1 MFTIF
6 QKPVIIGNQNNV
18 LPKKQN
24 YIISEKQNMKPDIIF
39 IAVCNEKGGVG
50 KTTTV
55 INLAESFGDK
65 YKVVVI
71 DGDRLGATRNW
82 AQTRNSE
89 TNFTV
94 LNVREAVTYSKPRD
108 IVIFDTAGGIA
119 DEEIK
124 DLLKFC
130 HYFILPT
137 KTDALNFTPTLRM
150 AKTLIE
156 KKMTFRVLI
165 NDAFGNYVRGNQLKE
180 YFTNEKIPVFDQI
193 IPRSS
198 KIVDATDFGKTIR
211 EISGAR
217 HISEKYDAIAAQII
231 ADLEENFNQKGGYE
245 NGK

>member
-1 MFTIF
+1 
-6 QKPVIIGNQNNV
+6 
-18 LPKKQN
+18 
-24 YIISEKQNMKPDIIF
+24 MKPEIIF

-55 INLAESFGDK
+55 INLAQSFSDN

-71 DGDRLGATRNW
+71 DGDKLAATRNW
-82 AQTRNSE
+82 SQARNA
-89 TNFTV
+89 TTDFRV
-94 LNVREAVTYSKPRD
+94 LNVREAVTYSEPRD

-137 KTDALNFTPTLRM
+137 KTDALNFTPTLKM
-150 AKTLIE
+150 ASSFIE
-156 KKMTFRVLI
+156 NGVKFRVLI
-165 NDAFGNYVRGNQLKE
+165 NDAFGNYARGNQLKE
-180 YFTNEKIPVFDQI
+180 YFEGENVPVFDEI

-198 KIVDATDFGKTIR
+198 KIVDATDYGKTIR

-217 HISEKYDAIAAQII
+217 HISDKYDAIAAQVMK
-231 ADLEENFNQKGGYE
+231 DLKISFGKRGGAA

>member
-1 MFTIF
+1 
-6 QKPVIIGNQNNV
+6 
-18 LPKKQN
+18 
-24 YIISEKQNMKPDIIF
+24 MKPEIIF

-55 INLAESFGDK
+55 INLAQSFSDHH
-65 YKVVVI
+65 KVVVI
-71 DGDRLGATRNW
+71 DGDKLAATRNW
-82 AQTRNSE
+82 AQARVSSTD
-89 TNFTV
+89 FVV

-137 KTDALNFTPTLRM
+137 KTDALNFTPTLKM
-150 AKTLIE
+150 ANNFIE
-156 KKMTFRVLI
+156 KKVNFRVLI
-165 NDAFGNYVRGNQLKE
+165 NDAFGNYARGNQLKE
-180 YFTNEKIPVFDQI
+180 YFNGENVPVFDEI

-198 KIVDATDFGKTIR
+198 KIVDATDYGKTIR

-217 HISEKYDAIAAQII
+217 MISQKYDLIATQILN
-231 ADLEENFNQKGGYE
+231 DLEIRFNLGGE
-245 NGK
+245 LKNGK

>member
-1 MFTIF
+1 
-6 QKPVIIGNQNNV
+6 
-18 LPKKQN
+18 
-24 YIISEKQNMKPDIIF
+24 MKPEIIF

-55 INLAESFGDK
+55 INLAQSFSDK

-71 DGDRLGATRNW
+71 DGDKLAATRNW
-82 AQTRNSE
+82 SQARN
-89 TNFTV
+89 TTTDFAV
-94 LNVREAVTYSKPRD
+94 LNVREAVTYSEPRD

-137 KTDALNFTPTLRM
+137 KTDALNFTPTLKM
-150 AKTLIE
+150 ANNFIE
-156 KKMTFRVLI
+156 KGVRFRVLI
-165 NDAFGNYVRGNQLKE
+165 NDAFGNYARGNQLKE
-180 YFTNEKIPVFDQI
+180 YFTSENVPVFDEM

-198 KIVDATDFGKTIR
+198 KIVDATDYGKTIR

-217 HISEKYDAIAAQII
+217 SISDKYDAIAAQVIN
-231 ADLEENFNQKGGYE
+231 DLEISFSVRGEAA

>member
-1 MFTIF
+1 
-6 QKPVIIGNQNNV
+6 
-18 LPKKQN
+18 
-24 YIISEKQNMKPDIIF
+24 MKPEIIF
-39 IAVCNEKGGVG
+39 IAICNEKGGVG

-55 INLAESFGDK
+55 INLAQSFSDN

-71 DGDRLGATRNW
+71 DGDKLAATRNW
-82 AQTRNSE
+82 SQARKT
-89 TNFTV
+89 TTDFAV

-137 KTDALNFTPTLRM
+137 KTDALNFTPTLKM
-150 AKTLIE
+150 ANNFME
-156 KKMTFRVLI
+156 KGVKFRVLI
-165 NDAFGNYVRGNQLKE
+165 NDAFGNYARGNQLKE
-180 YFTNEKIPVFDQI
+180 YFTGEKVPVFDEI

-198 KIVDATDFGKTIR
+198 KIVDATDYGKTIR

-217 HISEKYDAIAAQII
+217 NISDKYDAIALQII
-231 ADLEENFNQKGGYE
+231 NDLEISFSEGGE
-245 NGK
+245 AANGK

>member
-1 MFTIF
+1 
-6 QKPVIIGNQNNV
+6 
-18 LPKKQN
+18 
-24 YIISEKQNMKPDIIF
+24 MKPEIIF

-55 INLAESFGDK
+55 INLAQSFSDK

-71 DGDRLGATRNW
+71 DGDKLAATRNW
-82 AQTRNSE
+82 SQARKAT
-89 TNFTV
+89 TDFAV

-137 KTDALNFTPTLRM
+137 KTDALNFAPTLKM
-150 AKTLIE
+150 ANDFMGKGI
-156 KKMTFRVLI
+156 KFRVLI
-165 NDAFGNYVRGNQLKE
+165 NDAFGNYARGNQLKE
-180 YFTNEKIPVFDQI
+180 YFTGENVPVFDEI

-198 KIVDATDFGKTIR
+198 KIVDATDYGKTIG

-217 HISEKYDAIAAQII
+217 HISNKYDAIAAQVIK
-231 ADLEENFNQKGGYE
+231 DLKLSFSKRGDAAH
-245 NGK
+245 GK

>member
-1 MFTIF
+1 
-6 QKPVIIGNQNNV
+6 
-18 LPKKQN
+18 
-24 YIISEKQNMKPDIIF
+24 MKPEIIF

-55 INLAESFGDK
+55 INLAQSFSDK

-71 DGDRLGATRNW
+71 DGDKLAATRNW
-82 AQTRNSE
+82 AQVRNHN
-89 TNFTV
+89 TDFAV
-94 LNVREAVTYSKPRD
+94 LNVREAVTYSEPRD

-137 KTDALNFTPTLRM
+137 KTDVLNFTPTLKM
-150 AKTLIE
+150 ANKLAE
-156 KKMTFRVLI
+156 QNVKFRVLI
-165 NDAFGNYVRGNQLKE
+165 NDAFGNYSRGKQLKE
-180 YFTNEKIPVFDQI
+180 YFTEQNVPVFDEI

-198 KIVDATDFGKTIR
+198 KIVDATDYGKTVR

-217 HISEKYDAIAAQII
+217 AISDKYDLIAAQVMT
-231 ADLEENFNQKGGYE
+231 DLGTNSSKR
-245 NGK
+245 GKAHGK

>member
-1 MFTIF
+1 
-6 QKPVIIGNQNNV
+6 
-18 LPKKQN
+18 
-24 YIISEKQNMKPDIIF
+24 MKPEIIF

-55 INLAESFGDK
+55 INLAQSFSDK

-71 DGDRLGATRNW
+71 DGDKLAATRNW
-82 AQTRNSE
+82 SQARKAT
-89 TNFTV
+89 TDFAV

-137 KTDALNFTPTLRM
+137 KTDALNFAPTLKM
-150 AKTLIE
+150 ANDFME
-156 KKMTFRVLI
+156 KGVKFRVLI
-165 NDAFGNYVRGNQLKE
+165 NDAFGNYARGNQLKE
-180 YFTNEKIPVFDQI
+180 YFTGENVPVFDEI

-198 KIVDATDFGKTIR
+198 KIVDATDYGKTIG

-217 HISEKYDAIAAQII
+217 HISNKYDAIVAQVIKDLKLSFSKRGDAAH
-231 ADLEENFNQKGGYE
+231 
-245 NGK
+245 GK

>member
-1 MFTIF
+1 
-6 QKPVIIGNQNNV
+6 
-18 LPKKQN
+18 
-24 YIISEKQNMKPDIIF
+24 MKPEIIF

-55 INLAESFGDK
+55 INLAQSFSDE

-71 DGDRLGATRNW
+71 DGDKLAATRNW
-82 AQTRNSE
+82 SQARKAT
-89 TNFTV
+89 TDFAV

-137 KTDALNFTPTLRM
+137 KTDALNFTPTLSM
-150 AKTLIE
+150 ANNFME
-156 KKMTFRVLI
+156 KGVRFRVLI
-165 NDAFGNYVRGNQLKE
+165 NDAFGNYARGNQLKE
-180 YFTNEKIPVFDQI
+180 YFTGENVPVFDEI

-198 KIVDATDFGKTIR
+198 KIVDATDYGKTIR

-217 HISEKYDAIAAQII
+217 HISNKYDAIAAQVIN
-231 ADLEENFNQKGGYE
+231 DLELSFSERGDRAH
-245 NGK
+245 GK

>member
-1 MFTIF
+1 
-6 QKPVIIGNQNNV
+6 
-18 LPKKQN
+18 
-24 YIISEKQNMKPDIIF
+24 MKPEIIF

-55 INLAESFGDK
+55 INLAQSFSDK

-71 DGDRLGATRNW
+71 DGDKLAATRNW
-82 AQTRNSE
+82 SQTRKSI
-89 TNFTV
+89 TDFAV

-137 KTDALNFTPTLRM
+137 KTDALNFAPTLKM
-150 AKTLIE
+150 ANDFMGKGV
-156 KKMTFRVLI
+156 KFRVLI
-165 NDAFGNYVRGNQLKE
+165 NDAFGNYARGNQLKE
-180 YFTNEKIPVFDQI
+180 YFTGENVPVFDEI

-198 KIVDATDFGKTIR
+198 KIVDATDYGKTIG

-217 HISEKYDAIAAQII
+217 HISNKYDAIAAQVIK
-231 ADLEENFNQKGGYE
+231 DLKLSFSKRGDAAH
-245 NGK
+245 GK

>member
-1 MFTIF
+1 
-6 QKPVIIGNQNNV
+6 
-18 LPKKQN
+18 
-24 YIISEKQNMKPDIIF
+24 MKPEIIF

-55 INLAESFGDK
+55 INLAQSFSEE

-71 DGDRLGATRNW
+71 DGDKLAATRNW
-82 AQTRNSE
+82 SQARKAT
-89 TNFTV
+89 TDFAV

-137 KTDALNFTPTLRM
+137 KTDALNFAPTLKM
-150 AKTLIE
+150 ANDFME
-156 KKMTFRVLI
+156 KGVKFRVLI
-165 NDAFGNYVRGNQLKE
+165 NDAFGNYARGNQLKE
-180 YFTNEKIPVFDQI
+180 YFTGENVPVFDEI

-198 KIVDATDFGKTIR
+198 KIVDATDYGKTIG

-217 HISEKYDAIAAQII
+217 HISNKYDAIAAQVIK
-231 ADLEENFNQKGGYE
+231 DLKLSFSKRGDAAH
-245 NGK
+245 GK

>member
-1 MFTIF
+1 
-6 QKPVIIGNQNNV
+6 
-18 LPKKQN
+18 
-24 YIISEKQNMKPDIIF
+24 MKPEIIF

-55 INLAESFGDK
+55 INLAQSFSDN

-71 DGDRLGATRNW
+71 DGDKLAATRNW
-82 AQTRNSE
+82 SQARNA
-89 TNFTV
+89 TTDFRV
-94 LNVREAVTYSKPRD
+94 LNVREAVTYSEPRD

-137 KTDALNFTPTLRM
+137 KTDALNFTPTLKM
-150 AKTLIE
+150 ANSFIE
-156 KKMTFRVLI
+156 KRVKFRVLI
-165 NDAFGNYVRGNQLKE
+165 NDAFGNYARGNQLKE
-180 YFTNEKIPVFDQI
+180 YFEGENVPVFDEI

-198 KIVDATDFGKTIR
+198 KIVDATDYGKTIR

-217 HISEKYDAIAAQII
+217 NISDKYDAIAAQVMK
-231 ADLEENFNQKGGYE
+231 DLKISFGKRGGAA

>member
-1 MFTIF
+1 
-6 QKPVIIGNQNNV
+6 
-18 LPKKQN
+18 
-24 YIISEKQNMKPDIIF
+24 MKPEIIF

-55 INLAESFGDK
+55 INLAQSFSNE

-71 DGDRLGATRNW
+71 DGDKLAATRNW
-82 AQTRNSE
+82 SQSRKAT
-89 TNFTV
+89 TDFAV

-137 KTDALNFTPTLRM
+137 KTDALNFTPTLKM
-150 AKTLIE
+150 ANDFME
-156 KKMTFRVLI
+156 KGVKFRVLI
-165 NDAFGNYVRGNQLKE
+165 NDAFGNYARGNQLKE
-180 YFTNEKIPVFDQI
+180 YFTGENVPVFDEI

-198 KIVDATDFGKTIR
+198 KIVDATDYGKTIG

-217 HISEKYDAIAAQII
+217 HISDKYDAIAAQVIK
-231 ADLEENFNQKGGYE
+231 DLKLSSSKRGDAAH
-245 NGK
+245 GK

>member
-1 MFTIF
+1 
-6 QKPVIIGNQNNV
+6 
-18 LPKKQN
+18 
-24 YIISEKQNMKPDIIF
+24 MKPEIIF

-55 INLAESFGDK
+55 INLAQSFSDK

-71 DGDRLGATRNW
+71 DGDKLAATRNW
-82 AQTRNSE
+82 SQARN
-89 TNFTV
+89 TTTDFAV
-94 LNVREAVTYSKPRD
+94 LNVREAVTYSEPRD

-137 KTDALNFTPTLRM
+137 KTDALNFTPTLKM
-150 AKTLIE
+150 ANNFIE
-156 KKMTFRVLI
+156 KGVRFRVLI
-165 NDAFGNYVRGNQLKE
+165 NDAFGNYARGNQLKE
-180 YFTNEKIPVFDQI
+180 YFTVENVPVFDEI

-198 KIVDATDFGKTIR
+198 KIVDATDYGKTIR

-217 HISEKYDAIAAQII
+217 SISDKYDAIVAQVIS
-231 ADLEENFNQKGGYE
+231 DLEISFSERGE
-245 NGK
+245 AANGK

>member
-1 MFTIF
+1 
-6 QKPVIIGNQNNV
+6 
-18 LPKKQN
+18 
-24 YIISEKQNMKPDIIF
+24 MKPEIIF

-55 INLAESFGDK
+55 INLAQSFSDK

-71 DGDRLGATRNW
+71 DGDKLAATRNW
-82 AQTRNSE
+82 SQARKAT
-89 TNFTV
+89 TDFAV

-137 KTDALNFTPTLRM
+137 KTDALNFAPTLKM
-150 AKTLIE
+150 ANDFME
-156 KKMTFRVLI
+156 KGVKFRVLI
-165 NDAFGNYVRGNQLKE
+165 NDAFGNYARGNQLKE
-180 YFTNEKIPVFDQI
+180 YFTGENVPVFDEI

-198 KIVDATDFGKTIR
+198 KIVDATDYGKTIG

-217 HISEKYDAIAAQII
+217 HISNKYDAIAAQVIK
-231 ADLEENFNQKGGYE
+231 DLKLSFSKRGDAAHGN
-245 NGK
+245 

>member
-1 MFTIF
+1 MI
-6 QKPVIIGNQNNV
+6 P
-18 LPKKQN
+18 
-24 YIISEKQNMKPDIIF
+24 EIIF

-55 INLAESFGDK
+55 INLAQSFSDE

-71 DGDRLGATRNW
+71 DGDKLAATRNW
-82 AQTRNSE
+82 SQARNKK
-89 TNFTV
+89 TDFAV
-94 LNVREAVTYSKPRD
+94 LNVREAVTYSQPRD

-137 KTDALNFTPTLRM
+137 KTDALNFTPTLKM
-150 AKTLIE
+150 ANNFSE
-156 KKMTFRVLI
+156 KSVRFRVLI
-165 NDAFGNYVRGNQLKE
+165 NDAFGNYARGNQLKE
-180 YFTNEKIPVFDQI
+180 YFIGENVPVFDEI

-198 KIVDATDFGKTIR
+198 KIVDATDYGKTIR

-217 HISEKYDAIAAQII
+217 QISDKYDAIAAQVMK
-231 ADLEENFNQKGGYE
+231 DLRISFGERGEAA

>member
-1 MFTIF
+1 
-6 QKPVIIGNQNNV
+6 
-18 LPKKQN
+18 
-24 YIISEKQNMKPDIIF
+24 MKREIVF

-55 INLAESFGDK
+55 INLAQSFSDN

-71 DGDRLGATRNW
+71 DGDKLAATRNW
-82 AQTRNSE
+82 SQTRNA
-89 TNFTV
+89 TTDFRV
-94 LNVREAVTYSKPRD
+94 LNVREAVTYSEPRD

-137 KTDALNFTPTLRM
+137 KTDALNFTPTLKM
-150 AKTLIE
+150 ANSFIE
-156 KKMTFRVLI
+156 KGVKFRVLI
-165 NDAFGNYVRGNQLKE
+165 NDAFGNYARGNQLKE
-180 YFTNEKIPVFDQI
+180 YFEGENVPVFDEI

-198 KIVDATDFGKTIR
+198 KIIDATDYGKTIR

-217 HISEKYDAIAAQII
+217 HISDKYDRVAAQVMK
-231 ADLEENFNQKGGYE
+231 DLKISFGKKRGGAAH
-245 NGK
+245 GK

>member
-1 MFTIF
+1 
-6 QKPVIIGNQNNV
+6 
-18 LPKKQN
+18 
-24 YIISEKQNMKPDIIF
+24 MKPEIIF

-55 INLAESFGDK
+55 INLAQSFSDK

-71 DGDRLGATRNW
+71 DGDKLAATRNW
-82 AQTRNSE
+82 SQARKAT
-89 TNFTV
+89 TDFAV

-137 KTDALNFTPTLRM
+137 KTDALNFAPTLKM
-150 AKTLIE
+150 ANDFME
-156 KKMTFRVLI
+156 KGVKFRVLI
-165 NDAFGNYVRGNQLKE
+165 NDAFGNYARGNQLKE
-180 YFTNEKIPVFDQI
+180 YFTGENVPVFDEI

-198 KIVDATDFGKTIR
+198 KIVDATDYGKTIG

-217 HISEKYDAIAAQII
+217 HISNKYDAIAAQVIK
-231 ADLEENFNQKGGYE
+231 DLKLSFSKRGDAAH
-245 NGK
+245 GK

>member
-1 MFTIF
+1 
-6 QKPVIIGNQNNV
+6 
-18 LPKKQN
+18 
-24 YIISEKQNMKPDIIF
+24 MKPEIIF

-55 INLAESFGDK
+55 INLAQSFSDK

-71 DGDRLGATRNW
+71 DGDKLAATRNW
-82 AQTRNSE
+82 SQARKAT
-89 TNFTV
+89 TDFAV

-137 KTDALNFTPTLRM
+137 KTDALNFAPTLKM
-150 AKTLIE
+150 ANDFME
-156 KKMTFRVLI
+156 KGVKFRVLI
-165 NDAFGNYVRGNQLKE
+165 NDAFGNYARGNQLKE
-180 YFTNEKIPVFDQI
+180 YFTGENVPVFDEI

-198 KIVDATDFGKTIR
+198 KIVDATDYGKTIG

-217 HISEKYDAIAAQII
+217 HISNKYDAIAAQVIK
-231 ADLEENFNQKGGYE
+231 DLKLSFSKRGDRAH
-245 NGK
+245 GK

>member
-1 MFTIF
+1 
-6 QKPVIIGNQNNV
+6 
-18 LPKKQN
+18 
-24 YIISEKQNMKPDIIF
+24 MKPEIIF

-55 INLAESFGDK
+55 INLAQSFSDK

-71 DGDRLGATRNW
+71 DGDKLAATRNW
-82 AQTRNSE
+82 SQARKAT
-89 TNFTV
+89 TDFAV

-137 KTDALNFTPTLRM
+137 KTDALNFAPTLKM
-150 AKTLIE
+150 ANDFME
-156 KKMTFRVLI
+156 KAVKFRVLI
-165 NDAFGNYVRGNQLKE
+165 NDAFGNYARGNQLKE
-180 YFTNEKIPVFDQI
+180 YFTGENVPVFDEI

-198 KIVDATDFGKTIR
+198 KIVDATDYGKTIG

-217 HISEKYDAIAAQII
+217 HISNKYDAIAAQVIK
-231 ADLEENFNQKGGYE
+231 DLKLSFSKRGDAAH
-245 NGK
+245 GK

>member
-1 MFTIF
+1 
-6 QKPVIIGNQNNV
+6 
-18 LPKKQN
+18 
-24 YIISEKQNMKPDIIF
+24 MKPEIIF

-55 INLAESFGDK
+55 INLAQSFSDK

-71 DGDRLGATRNW
+71 DGDKLAATRNW
-82 AQTRNSE
+82 SQARKAT
-89 TNFTV
+89 TDFAV

-137 KTDALNFTPTLRM
+137 KTDALNFAPTLKM
-150 AKTLIE
+150 ANDFME
-156 KKMTFRVLI
+156 KGVKFRVLI
-165 NDAFGNYVRGNQLKE
+165 NDAFGNYARGNQLKE
-180 YFTNEKIPVFDQI
+180 YLTGENVPVFDEI

-198 KIVDATDFGKTIR
+198 KIVDATDYGKTIG

-217 HISEKYDAIAAQII
+217 HISNKYDAIAAQVIK
-231 ADLEENFNQKGGYE
+231 DLKLSFSKRGDAAH
-245 NGK
+245 GK

>member
-1 MFTIF
+1 
-6 QKPVIIGNQNNV
+6 
-18 LPKKQN
+18 
-24 YIISEKQNMKPDIIF
+24 MKPEIIF

-55 INLAESFGDK
+55 INLAQSFSDE

-71 DGDRLGATRNW
+71 DGDKLAATRNW
-82 AQTRNSE
+82 SQARKAT
-89 TNFTV
+89 TDFAV

-137 KTDALNFTPTLRM
+137 KTDALNFAPTLKM
-150 AKTLIE
+150 ANDFME
-156 KKMTFRVLI
+156 KGVKFRVLI
-165 NDAFGNYVRGNQLKE
+165 NDAFGNYARGNQLKE
-180 YFTNEKIPVFDQI
+180 YFTGENVPVFDEI

-198 KIVDATDFGKTIR
+198 KIVDATDYGKTIG

-217 HISEKYDAIAAQII
+217 HISNKYDAIAAQVIK
-231 ADLEENFNQKGGYE
+231 DLKLSFSKRGDAAH
-245 NGK
+245 GK